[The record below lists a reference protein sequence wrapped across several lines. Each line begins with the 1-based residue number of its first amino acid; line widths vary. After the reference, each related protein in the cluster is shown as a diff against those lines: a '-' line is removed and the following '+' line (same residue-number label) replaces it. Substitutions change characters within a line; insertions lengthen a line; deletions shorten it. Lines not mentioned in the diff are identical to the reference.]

1 MSASTKDA
9 VNNELDLSKVEQYIG
24 RGFFQMLFQ
33 QTHDVNNK
41 YSKKTSQ
48 SSSADS
54 DDSDDDEI
62 NAGVDVQKLMKKKRM
77 IKNSEGY
84 EKEEEDYD
92 YYEILGLE
100 KRWLST
106 PDDIRKAYKKKVK
119 EYHPDHF
126 KKTGENGETTSGD
139 DTMFK
144 ALTRAY
150 ETLLDERKKLC
161 YDSSEPFDD
170 SIPTYSAPSTP
181 LTEEEEQKRFFSTFA
196 PVFERWSKWSR
207 SFPNVP
213 KLGDMKTSFEELERF
228 YVFWS
233 TFKSW
238 RDFSGESEY
247 DESTADSREER
258 RWMKRQNDKINQ
270 KRKKEEKKKL
280 TDLVELARKND
291 PRVKK
296 KNEEI
301 EQERKR
307 KEEEKNK
314 RELER
319 ILREEKERKEEEER
333 IKKVEQEEREKK
345 QKEKEENERKQQE
358 KTQTIKRM
366 REMCDP
372 YLLLLMKP
380 VKKQDKM
387 TNIRPEDVEFVL
399 THLPIENLV
408 KMVQKLEPTFVEA
421 QKTKDDSKFVTA
433 FYDLETKVREIV
445 KKKEEDKKQQTQE
458 QKKNEKQKTSEWNH
472 EELSLLAKA
481 ISMFP
486 GGTPQRWI
494 KVAEYVKT
502 KTPEEVQQK
511 TGEIRKMTSIQD
523 VLPKREEKD
532 YFGDFQKTNSKN
544 QTAKK
549 REEEKKM
556 DEQYN
561 INNQTNNV
569 DSSSS
574 GTENWTA
581 LQQKALETGI
591 RQFKEL
597 KGDSKWEKISE
608 IVPGKSA
615 KDCKE
620 RFEYCRQLALAKKN
634 NK

>member
-1 MSASTKDA
+1 
-9 VNNELDLSKVEQYIG
+9 
-24 RGFFQMLFQ
+24 
-33 QTHDVNNK
+33 
-41 YSKKTSQ
+41 
-48 SSSADS
+48 
-54 DDSDDDEI
+54 
-62 NAGVDVQKLMKKKRM
+62 
-77 IKNSEGY
+77 
-84 EKEEEDYD
+84 D

-387 TNIRPEDVEFVL
+387 TNIRPEDVEF
-399 THLPIENLV
+399 
-408 KMVQKLEPTFVEA
+408 
-421 QKTKDDSKFVTA
+421 
-433 FYDLETKVREIV
+433 
-445 KKKEEDKKQQTQE
+445 KQQTQE

-511 TGEIRKMTSIQD
+511 TGEIQ
-523 VLPKREEKD
+523 
-532 YFGDFQKTNSKN
+532 
-544 QTAKK
+544 
-549 REEEKKM
+549 EEKKM